1 MSDSSQLSN
10 GDTRLVGGSSQCG
23 GRVEVYY
30 SGGWHTA
37 CYSGWNQGASS
48 VVCTQLGCGP
58 ADEVTSTYIPRSS
71 SNSVS
76 VYCNGDENNL
86 AECRISSYT
95 YSCYYQAVVVCA
107 NSSEYQFLHTIHTL
121 KA

>member
-1 MSDSSQLSN
+1 M
-10 GDTRLVGGSSQCG
+10 

-30 SGGWHTA
+30 SGEWRTV
-37 CYSGWNQGASS
+37 CYSGWNHGASS
-48 VVCTQLGCGP
+48 VVCKQLGYGP
-58 ADEVTSTYIPRSS
+58 ADEATSTYISRSS

-76 VYCNGDENNL
+76 VYCNGYENSL

-107 NSSEYQFLHTIHTL
+107 NSSEYQSPLTIHTL
-121 KA
+121 NACVILTIVYIPVCIECMRM